1 MNPLFHSRLSPV
13 IIALFIASF
22 GHAWGQADPTSKF
35 VEGARKEG
43 QLLLYTSM
51 SVGDHTKYVELFNK
65 RYPFIQVNVRRAGS
79 DRLITLITTEHRAG
93 KALFDVVMGSG
104 FGLSFVRSGIFAN
117 YLSPETK
124 HLAEGT
130 KDPEGYWADT
140 YVNGIG
146 VTYNTR
152 MVPRDKVPKR
162 WEDLLDPI
170 WKGKKI
176 AIDNEPYEW
185 FDAVVRMIGK
195 DKGREF
201 MRRLG
206 RQELAVQRGY
216 TIRAQ
221 QLAAG
226 EFPLCLCYVHQVDR
240 LRKQGAPVD
249 WPKNEQL
256 FIVNVLHPILIA
268 AKAEHP
274 SSARLFYD
282 YTLSKEGQQ
291 LMVQLGRIGSSR
303 LDVETEVPKIVRFV
317 PEDLNVYDRI
327 QEVRAESE
335 SLLGIK

>member
-1 MNPLFHSRLSPV
+1 MKRFLFGRVWLMM
-13 IIALFIASF
+13 IALLLANFTQ
-22 GHAWGQADPTSKF
+22 AWAQLDSGGKL
-35 VEGARKEG
+35 VEGAKKEG

-51 SVGDHTKYVELFNK
+51 SVGDHTKYVELFNN

-79 DRLITLITTEHRAG
+79 DRLLTLITTEHRAG
-93 KALFDVVMGSG
+93 KTLFDVVMGSG
-104 FGLSFVRSGIFAN
+104 FGLSFVRSGIFAK
-117 YLSPETK
+117 YLSPETR

-152 MVPRDKVPKR
+152 MVPKDKIPRR
-162 WEDLLDPI
+162 WEDLLDPL
-170 WKGKKI
+170 WKGRKI

-185 FDAVVRMIGK
+185 FDAVLRVMGK
-195 DKGREF
+195 EKGREF

-206 RQELAVQRGY
+206 EQELAVQRGY

-226 EFPLCLCYVHQVDR
+226 EFALCLCYVHQVDR

-274 SSARLFYD
+274 NAARLFYD

-317 PEDLNVYDRI
+317 PEDLSVYDRMREI
-327 QEVRAESE
+327 RAESE
-335 SLLGIK
+335 SLLRIK